1 MKKKKQVVKI
11 DEPEIEI
18 LSPSS
23 FCTYSVVENKLRT
36 ITQNQK
42 IIDDKL
48 NKISERLAFIEE
60 K

>member
-1 MKKKKQVVKI
+1 MEVKT
-11 DEPEIEI
+11 DEIEI

-23 FCTYSVVENKLRT
+23 FCTYSVIENKQRT

-48 NKISERLAFIEE
+48 TEVLKLLRWQVYGEE